1 MIETDIPR
9 TFPMLGFFKVGGVY
23 YEQLQRILE
32 SFAMYRPDI
41 GYVQGMSYIAATLL
55 LYMDEHSA
63 FITFCNMITKFPI
76 MPYYNFNEMQIKK
89 LLQLFKQ
96 VLQHNL
102 PDLCEHLEMENI
114 QPKQY
119 VYEWFMTLFT
129 RALNLS
135 LVSRVWDFYF
145 LDGIF
150 VLYQTSIGKFG
161 F

>member
-1 MIETDIPR
+1 
-9 TFPMLGFFKVGGVY
+9 
-23 YEQLQRILE
+23 
-32 SFAMYRPDI
+32 
-41 GYVQGMSYIAATLL
+41 MSYVAATLL

-63 FITFCNMITKFPI
+63 FITFCNLIIKYPI
-76 MPYYNFNEMQIKK
+76 MPFFNFNDGQIKK
-89 LLQLFKQ
+89 ILQLFKQ
-96 VLQHNL
+96 VFQHNL

-150 VLYQTSIGKFG
+150 VLY
-161 F
+161 

>member
-1 MIETDIPR
+1 
-9 TFPMLGFFKVGGVY
+9 
-23 YEQLQRILE
+23 
-32 SFAMYRPDI
+32 
-41 GYVQGMSYIAATLL
+41 
-55 LYMDEHSA
+55 
-63 FITFCNMITKFPI
+63 
-76 MPYYNFNEMQIKK
+76 MPFYNFNDGQVKK
-89 LLQLFKQ
+89 ALQLFKQ
-96 VLQHNL
+96 VFQHNL

-150 VLYQTSIGKFG
+150 VLFQTAIGKIKINFILI
-161 F
+161 